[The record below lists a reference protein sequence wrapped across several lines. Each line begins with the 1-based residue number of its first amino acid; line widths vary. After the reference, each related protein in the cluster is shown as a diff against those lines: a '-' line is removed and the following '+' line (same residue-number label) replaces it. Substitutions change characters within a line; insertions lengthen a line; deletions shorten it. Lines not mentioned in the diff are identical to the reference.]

1 MQQLSRVLHRA
12 GKTIGLVPTM
22 GFLHEGHLSL
32 VSRSRKVSD
41 ITVVSIFVNPTQ
53 FGPNEDFSRYPR
65 DLKRDKKL
73 LAEAGVDYIFIPD
86 AEELYQQGF
95 QSYVNV
101 AGITQILE
109 GEFRPR
115 HFMGVTTIVAMLF
128 NIVNPDSA
136 IFGQK
141 DAQQAF
147 IIQQMVNDLKF
158 SVKIV
163 VIPVVRENDGL
174 ALSSRNIYLSEKERE
189 DALVLNHSL
198 MYARKVIS
206 GRRHDVNRII
216 SGMKKIIER
225 VQTSNLDYISIVDA
239 LTFSPVKKLEHGKK
253 YYVLIACKIGNTR
266 LIDNILVKAAS

>member
-1 MQQLSRVLHRA
+1 MQQLSKALHGEGR
-12 GKTIGLVPTM
+12 TIGFVPTM

-32 VSRSRKVSD
+32 VSRSRKISD

-73 LAEAGVDYIFIPD
+73 LEWAGVDYVFIPEAD
-86 AEELYQQGF
+86 DLYQPGF

-101 AGITQILE
+101 ADVTQILE
-109 GEFRPR
+109 GEFRPG
-115 HFMGVTTIVAMLF
+115 HFMAVTTIVAMLF

-147 IIQQMVNDLKF
+147 VIQKMVRDLKF

-163 VIPVVRENDGL
+163 VIPVVREKDGL
-174 ALSSRNIYLSEKERE
+174 ALSSRNIYLSERERE

-206 GRRHDVNRII
+206 GGRRDINRII
-216 SGMKKIIER
+216 LGMKKIVER
-225 VQTSNLDYISIVDA
+225 IPTSNLDYISIVDA

-253 YYVLIACKIGNTR
+253 YYVLMACKVGKTR
-266 LIDNILVKAAS
+266 LIDNILVKAAR